1 MAVGESSDAQG
12 AARLCR
18 CGMAACAPLV
28 NNWVAGRRPKPGP
41 GVSDLVYCVPRE
53 SLRTTRQNSLD
64 LKVKFFLHLGNMG
77 LNQEKMIRLI

>member
-1 MAVGESSDAQG
+1 MAVEESSDAQG

-18 CGMAACAPLV
+18 CGVAARAPLV

-53 SLRTTRQNSLD
+53 SLRTTRQNWLRFESEG
-64 LKVKFFLHLGNMG
+64 FLYLGKMG